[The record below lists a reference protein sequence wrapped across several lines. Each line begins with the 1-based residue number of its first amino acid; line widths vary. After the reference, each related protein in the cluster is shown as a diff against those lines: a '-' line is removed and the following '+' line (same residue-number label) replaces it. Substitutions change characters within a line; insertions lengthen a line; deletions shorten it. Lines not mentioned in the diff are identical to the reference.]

1 MSGLVELFTQFDF
14 GNAILMTIKLSIL
27 SMVGSLIIGL
37 IIAVMRVSPIKVF
50 QKFAAGWV
58 SLTLNLP
65 LTLIAFFCFFAL
77 FLILGLKLLPDSAR
91 NAQQAFAWG
100 VVALSVYHSAF
111 VAEGIRSGINTV
123 PIGQAEAAR
132 AIGLTFSQSLR
143 EVILP
148 QALRGAIA
156 PLGNAAIAL
165 TKNTTVLAT
174 VSVSEMS
181 VLMQEI
187 LELRIDLLF
196 HIFFIMA
203 SVFVILTLPM
213 GIFFTWL
220 SKKVGVA
227 R

>member
-1 MSGLVELFTQFDF
+1 MGGFVELFSQFDI
-14 GNAILMTIKLSIL
+14 GAAVWMTIKLSIL
-27 SMVGSLIIGL
+27 SMLGSLILGL
-37 IIAVMRVSPIKVF
+37 IIAIMRVSPIKVF

-58 SLTLNLP
+58 AVTLNLP
-65 LTLIAFFCFFAL
+65 LTLIASFCFFAM
-77 FLILGLKLLPDSAR
+77 FLLLGVKLLPDAAR
-91 NAQQAFAWG
+91 NAEHAFAWG

-111 VAEGIRSGINTV
+111 VAEGIRSGVNTV
-123 PIGQAEAAR
+123 PLGQAEAAR
-132 AIGLTFSQSLR
+132 AIGLTFTQSLSQ
-143 EVILP
+143 VILP
-148 QALRGAIA
+148 QAMRGAIA

-174 VSVSEMS
+174 VSVAEMS
-181 VLMQEI
+181 VIMQEM
-187 LELRIDLLF
+187 LEMRIDLLF

-220 SKKVGVA
+220 SEKLAVA